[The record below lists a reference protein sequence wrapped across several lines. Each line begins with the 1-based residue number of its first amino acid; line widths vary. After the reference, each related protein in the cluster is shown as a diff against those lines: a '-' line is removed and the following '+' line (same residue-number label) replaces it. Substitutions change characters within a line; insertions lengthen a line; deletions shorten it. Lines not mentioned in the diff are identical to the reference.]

1 MTTTTLTASVCIS
14 AIDAEV
20 LLDSLSLE
28 HAALKSLYN
37 RGVNK
42 GINYPAVWVY
52 TQQYYIGCNR
62 ALRSGLYP
70 EMAQMVDKEL
80 NDMTPTPGIA
90 YRGQSRRSFEK
101 CLIHKDGKVFFQ
113 DKGYLSSSRD
123 FEVALDFASTGGT
136 KDRVLLKLYGPGYDI
151 EKYSDYP
158 SEQEVLWRHH
168 AMFEIF
174 REEVNEGITIYHL
187 RKT

>member
-1 MTTTTLTASVCIS
+1 MTTAILIASTSV
-14 AIDAEV
+14 IDAEI
-20 LLDSLSLE
+20 LLNSLSLE
-28 HAALKSLYN
+28 HATLKSLYN
-37 RGVNK
+37 RGIQR
-42 GINYPAVWVY
+42 GIKYAAIWVY

-70 EMAQMVDKEL
+70 EMAQIVDKEL

-101 CLIHKDGKVFFQ
+101 CLIRKDGKVFFQ
-113 DKGYLSSSRD
+113 DKGYLSSSVS

-136 KDRVLLKLYGPGYDI
+136 KDRVLLKLYGPGYNI
-151 EKYSDYP
+151 SQYSDYP
-158 SEQEVLWRHH
+158 SEQEILWRHH